1 MSGTGLIKNEREKNW
16 GEGGM
21 TKYYLNCQS
30 QTCQIT
36 GLFLNI

>member
-1 MSGTGLIKNEREKNW
+1 MSGTGLIKNEREKDW
-16 GEGGM
+16 GG

-30 QTCQIT
+30 QNCQIT